1 MNPARRNSRAIFRD
15 SPIGRFYSS
24 LRLCYNNRVS
34 LREILSHTATSYCS
48 SARYLISR
56 SNRWFGGDWLI
67 YSNNFVFVLI
77 FLALG
82 ILLPVGALVVLG
94 PLLRPS
100 NPTREKIT
108 TYESGLEPIGDARGR
123 YNVRYYLFALLFV
136 VFDVEIV
143 FLYPWAVAYHS
154 LGVFGFVEMLIFIFL
169 LLIGLVYAWKKKVL
183 EWK

>member
-1 MNPARRNSRAIFRD
+1 M
-15 SPIGRFYSS
+15 
-24 LRLCYNNRVS
+24 
-34 LREILSHTATSYCS
+34 
-48 SARYLISR
+48 
-56 SNRWFGGDWLI
+56 I

-169 LLIGLVYAWKKKVL
+169 LFIGLVYAWKKKVL